1 MPHIVFDKKIDL
13 LNLSKNFVPIF
24 QKTPILIK
32 ISSIFVEQNYQSAL
46 LPTIVIDKSH
56 QEFLIEI
63 STTEVKT
70 TIRLYPG
77 TDPEKTDGVKTSMA
91 LLSQLLIKLFPDV
104 KIIRSNIFEFIK
116 NVDNL

>member
-13 LNLSKNFVPIF
+13 FHLSKNFIPIF

-32 ISSIFVEQNYQSAL
+32 IQSIYVEQNGYSAL

-63 STTEVKT
+63 STTEVKS

-91 LLSQLLIKLFPDV
+91 LISKFLIKIFPDV
-104 KIIRSNIFEFIK
+104 KIIRSNIYEFIEK
-116 NVDNL
+116 VN